1 MLDTVDDAF
10 LAEVRRK
17 GEKLAASVAALDGVQ
32 EVRGRGLMLGV
43 VLDRPVA
50 KDVVAKGL
58 ERGVI
63 VNAPS
68 TSVVRLTPPLIIT
81 DNDIDAAVERIA
93 LALADATENERND
106 S

>member
-1 MLDTVDDAF
+1 
-10 LAEVRRK
+10 
-17 GEKLAASVAALDGVQ
+17 
-32 EVRGRGLMLGV
+32 
-43 VLDRPVA
+43 
-50 KDVVAKGL
+50 VVAKGP

-81 DNDIDAAVERIA
+81 DNEIDAAVERIA